1 VRSRSNAPP
10 RWIEPR
16 ARREKE
22 RKRERE
28 RGKGR
33 RQSAVEETGEKSN
46 GSDGR
51 QPRIADVAAAGMR
64 IA

>member
-1 VRSRSNAPP
+1 VDRTASPP
-10 RWIEPR
+10 GD
-16 ARREKE
+16 REKE

-28 RGKGR
+28 KERKGEGKGR

>member
-1 VRSRSNAPP
+1 VDRTASPP
-10 RWIEPR
+10 GE
-16 ARREKE
+16 REKE
-22 RKRERE
+22 RKGE
-28 RGKGR
+28 GNGR